1 MFRVLVV
8 IVALLISALLWAQQ
22 TPSPASP
29 GTSAE
34 GSALIS
40 APIDPTAVQEPE
52 VEWMCPMPQDSDIR
66 MKGPGKCPRCGMTLV
81 PGLPEPQEFPVR
93 ISTRPKVLKAGQ
105 DTQLAFS
112 IEDPKTAKIVK
123 DFEIVHEKFYHLFL
137 VSQDL
142 KFFKHT
148 HPEMQADGKFLL
160 GVTFPKPG
168 LYRILSDF
176 YPKGAT
182 PQLIANTVMV
192 PGAGFKLE
200 PAKLEPDVA
209 PKRTDGVKDG
219 KDVPGNMEVELT
231 TEPPQPIVGEKTLM
245 FFRVKP
251 GDGMEMYLGAW
262 AHMLAAS
269 SDLVDMIHSHPF
281 LVTDP
286 IGSEYKQLQFNMIF
300 PRAGVYRVWVQMQR
314 LGVVNTVAFNVPVT
328 ELK

>member
-1 MFRVLVV
+1 
-8 IVALLISALLWAQQ
+8 
-22 TPSPASP
+22 
-29 GTSAE
+29 
-34 GSALIS
+34 
-40 APIDPTAVQEPE
+40 
-52 VEWMCPMPQDSDIR
+52 
-66 MKGPGKCPRCGMTLV
+66 MTLV

-93 ISTRPKVLKAGQ
+93 ISTRPKALKVGQ
-105 DTQLAFS
+105 EAQLSFS
-112 IEDPKTAKIVK
+112 IEDPKSLKPVK
-123 DFEIVHEKFYHLFL
+123 DFEIVHEKLYHLFV

-148 HPEMQADGKFLL
+148 HPEMQPDGKFLL

-200 PAKLEPDVA
+200 TAKLDPDLTAKQTV
-209 PKRTDGVKDG
+209 GFKDG
-219 KDVPGNMEVELT
+219 HAVPGNIQVELT
-231 TEPPQPIVGEKTLM
+231 MDPPQPIVGEKTLL
-245 FFRVKP
+245 FFRLKP
-251 GDGMEMYLGAW
+251 GSGMELYLGAW
-262 AHMLAAS
+262 AHMMAAS
-269 SDLVDMIHSHPF
+269 ADLVDMIHSHPF

-286 IGSEYKQLQFNMIF
+286 IDSDYKQLQFNLIF

-314 LGVVNTVAFNVPVT
+314 LGVVNTVAFNIPVS

>member
-1 MFRVLVV
+1 MVRALV
-8 IVALLISALLWAQQ
+8 LLISALFSAQQ
-22 TPSPASP
+22 PPAP
-29 GTSAE
+29 PALGTGAE
-34 GSALIS
+34 GSAGVS
-40 APIDPTAVQEPE
+40 VSTDPTLAPEPE

-93 ISTRPKVLKAGQ
+93 ISTRPKALKVGQ
-105 DTQLAFS
+105 EAQLSFS
-112 IEDPKTAKIVK
+112 IEDPKSLKPVK
-123 DFEIVHEKFYHLFL
+123 DFEIVHEKLYHLFV

-148 HPEMQADGKFLL
+148 HPEMQPDGKFLL

-200 PAKLEPDVA
+200 TAKLDPDLTA
-209 PKRTDGVKDG
+209 KQTDGFKDG
-219 KDVPGNMEVELT
+219 HAVPGNIQVELT
-231 TEPPQPIVGEKTLM
+231 MDPPQPIVGEKTLL
-245 FFRVKP
+245 FFRLKP
-251 GDGMEMYLGAW
+251 GSGMELYLGAW
-262 AHMLAAS
+262 AHMMAAS
-269 SDLVDMIHSHPF
+269 ADLVDMIHSHPF

-286 IGSEYKQLQFNMIF
+286 IDSDYKQLQFNLIF

-314 LGVVNTVAFNVPVT
+314 LGVVNTVAFNIPVSD
-328 ELK
+328 LK

>member
-1 MFRVLVV
+1 MVRSLV
-8 IVALLISALLWAQQ
+8 LLISALFSAQQ
-22 TPSPASP
+22 TPPPAL
-29 GTSAE
+29 GTGAE
-34 GSALIS
+34 GSAGIS
-40 APIDPTAVQEPE
+40 TAPIDPTAAQEPE
-52 VEWMCPMPQDSDIR
+52 VEWICPMPQDSDIR

-93 ISTRPKVLKAGQ
+93 ITARPKVLKAGQ
-105 DTQLAFS
+105 EAQLAFN
-112 IEDPKTAKIVK
+112 IQDPKTFKPVK
-123 DFEIVHEKFYHLFL
+123 DFEIVHEKLYHLFV

-148 HPEMQADGKFLL
+148 HPEMQPDGKFLL

-200 PAKLEPDVA
+200 TAKLDPDLTT
-209 PKRTDGVKDG
+209 KQTEGFKDG
-219 KDVPGNMEVELT
+219 HEVPGNIEVELT
-231 TEPPQPIVGEKTLM
+231 MDPPQPIVGEKTLL
-245 FFRVKP
+245 FFKLKP
-251 GDGMEMYLGAW
+251 GNDMEMYLGAW
-262 AHMLAAS
+262 AHMMAAS
-269 SDLVDMIHSHPF
+269 ADLVDMIHSHPF

-286 IGSEYKQLQFNMIF
+286 IGSDYKQLQFNMIF
-300 PRAGVYRVWVQMQR
+300 PRAGVYRVWIQMQR
-314 LGVVNTVAFNVPVT
+314 LGVVNTVAFNIPVT